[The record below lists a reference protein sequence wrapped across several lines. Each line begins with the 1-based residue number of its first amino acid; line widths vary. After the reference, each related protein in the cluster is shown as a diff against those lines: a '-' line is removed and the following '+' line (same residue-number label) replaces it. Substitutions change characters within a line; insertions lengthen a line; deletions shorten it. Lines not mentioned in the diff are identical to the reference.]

1 MKKLFKSIAYYFMIV
16 GVLVGMAFASD
27 AFSSMHIKLKPIA
40 VNADK
45 VLFSTK
51 KYESTVGVVR
61 PCAKIDFGWLVVSAA
76 GVWDERHT
84 YSYDCKKE
92 NEGVYEKYLQGKVT
106 VKNPDKTLGELMRK
120 YEFYKYS
127 VLEKEPYVY
136 AIKSKQSCFK
146 GECLEQSTK
155 QRTLGKLVSTKLH
168 SSIGSSFYYK
178 GVALFHN
185 VKEDYT
191 PSYPEPAIRKQ
202 SAKGASFE
210 FWTKGHLYPTSYIDG
225 LVLFDPYAFTQPSN
239 DTKKEVEKVVKEM
252 FHLFHTKDIA
262 ALNKRFIHPK
272 YGFYHMYRPGAMDV
286 ASHHMKLDK
295 IPSKTWTKENT
306 LFRVNKIKEALK
318 WESVDTYCENPM
330 WTKEGIFIHDI
341 PYVSVL
347 DIWKYWEASN
357 DINPNKSEKKR
368 AKFLIQDVFV
378 VVDTKA
384 DVVFYIKKIDGKWYL
399 THIDRAASDCS
410 A

>member
-1 MKKLFKSIAYYFMIV
+1 
-16 GVLVGMAFASD
+16 
-27 AFSSMHIKLKPIA
+27 
-40 VNADK
+40 
-45 VLFSTK
+45 
-51 KYESTVGVVR
+51 
-61 PCAKIDFGWLVVSAA
+61 
-76 GVWDERHT
+76 
-84 YSYDCKKE
+84 
-92 NEGVYEKYLQGKVT
+92 
-106 VKNPDKTLGELMRK
+106 
-120 YEFYKYS
+120 
-127 VLEKEPYVY
+127 
-136 AIKSKQSCFK
+136 
-146 GECLEQSTK
+146 
-155 QRTLGKLVSTKLH
+155 
-168 SSIGSSFYYK
+168 
-178 GVALFHN
+178 VALFHN

-191 PSYPEPAIRKQ
+191 TSYPEPVMRMQ

-210 FWTKGHLYPTSYIDG
+210 FGTKGYLYTTSYIDG

-252 FHLFHTKDIA
+252 FHLFHMKDIA
-262 ALNKRFIHPK
+262 TLNKRFIHPK